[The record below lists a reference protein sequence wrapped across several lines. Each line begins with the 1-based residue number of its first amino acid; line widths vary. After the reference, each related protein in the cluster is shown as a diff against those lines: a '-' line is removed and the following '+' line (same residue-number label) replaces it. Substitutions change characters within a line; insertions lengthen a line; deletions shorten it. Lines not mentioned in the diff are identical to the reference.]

1 MNAAEEIKR
10 QQEAELQKQNIK
22 ASLQQLMTKEARER
36 LAFVKAGHP
45 ELAEQIEAMLIQSA
59 NAGQLQ
65 GKITEEQ
72 IKHLLERLNKTKK
85 TFRIL
90 R

>member
-1 MNAAEEIKR
+1 MDAAEEIR
-10 QQEAELQKQNIK
+10 MQQEAELQKQQIK
-22 ASLQQLMTKEARER
+22 AKLQQFMTREAMER

-45 ELAEQIEAMLIQSA
+45 ELAEQIEALLIQSA

-72 IKHLLERLNKTKK
+72 IRHLLERVSKTKK

-90 R
+90 K

>member
-1 MNAAEEIKR
+1 MDAGEEIKR
-10 QQEAELQKQNIK
+10 QQETELQKQQIK
-22 ASLQQLMTKEARER
+22 AKLQQFMTREAMER

-45 ELAEQIEAMLIQSA
+45 ELAEQIEALLIQSA

-72 IKHLLERLNKTKK
+72 IKNLLERVGRTKK
-85 TFRIL
+85 TFRIIK
-90 R
+90 